1 MASTAATFIPNHFR
15 DAFSTNWDM
24 AAQQVGKRLEQYC
37 TVENFVGERKR
48 FNRFSK
54 RANLTVK
61 EGRATPTKVRDQESD
76 LRWLDTELFDDAVHI
91 DEYDDEFLAD
101 ITSPK
106 SGVIA
111 SMKAACDRTAD
122 KKILD
127 SIFAG
132 VYVGKLGTGSP
143 VTFSAS
149 KEIAA
154 TFFYGTDGYTPG
166 TPGSPA
172 TNLALTMDKI
182 REGKTLLGSAE
193 ALGNDRPVLACRYK
207 DMNALWG
214 QLSRTNLDYSLP
226 DVFSV
231 DLLEKII
238 GVKFLQTEQINIT
251 SGVADL
257 PMWIPSGVK
266 VHAGQWNSYMDIL
279 PERSHALQLR
289 MTGRIGALRFD
300 DDRVIKIKVAV

>member
-1 MASTAATFIPNHFR
+1 
-15 DAFSTNWDM
+15 M

-91 DEYDDEFLAD
+91 DEYDDEFLA
-101 ITSPK
+101 
-106 SGVIA
+106 
-111 SMKAACDRTAD
+111 
-122 KKILD
+122 
-127 SIFAG
+127 
-132 VYVGKLGTGSP
+132 
-143 VTFSAS
+143 
-149 KEIAA
+149 
-154 TFFYGTDGYTPG
+154 
-166 TPGSPA
+166 
-172 TNLALTMDKI
+172 LTMDKI
-182 REGKTLLGSAE
+182 RKGKAVLGSAE
-193 ALGNDRPVLACRYK
+193 ALGNDRPVLACRYA

-238 GVKFLQTEQINIT
+238 GVKFLQTEQINIA

-289 MTGRIGALRFD
+289 MTGRIGALRYD
-300 DDRVIKIKVAV
+300 DDRVIKIKVAA